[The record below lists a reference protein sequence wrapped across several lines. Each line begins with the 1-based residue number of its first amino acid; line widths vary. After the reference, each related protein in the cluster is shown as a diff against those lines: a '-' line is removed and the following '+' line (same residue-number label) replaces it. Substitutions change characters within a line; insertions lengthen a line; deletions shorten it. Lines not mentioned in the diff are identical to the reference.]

1 VRVAAVAGVL
11 LLCACAAVAAEH
23 EVQVFQLR
31 FRAARDA
38 AALVE
43 PLLSPEGSLLLQPK
57 LNTLTV
63 RDRREVLAR
72 VAEALTSWDV
82 APLTY
87 RLRVRLLLASTATPT
102 PGPAAPLISGLGAEL
117 SQLFRYTSYQ
127 EVDTLA
133 ITAAE
138 GSTVEAAIG
147 ERYHIRFTLRAG
159 PLDPDRVQLA
169 HMELARREMKLE
181 QAEAL
186 RTLLRSTVSLK
197 LGQTLVLGAARSE
210 NANQALVLVLW
221 AEREAR
227 P

>member
-1 VRVAAVAGVL
+1 MRSAAVACAL
-11 LLCACAAVAAEH
+11 LALASFAVATEH
-23 EVQVFQLR
+23 EVQVFQLH
-31 FRAARDA
+31 FRPARDA
-38 AALVE
+38 AALIE

-57 LNTLTV
+57 LNTVTV
-63 RDRREVLAR
+63 RDRREALDR
-72 VAEALTSWDV
+72 VAEALASWDV

-102 PGPAAPLISGLGAEL
+102 PGPAAPLISGVGAEL

-138 GSTVEAAIG
+138 GTAVEAAVG
-147 ERYHIRFTLRAG
+147 ERYHISFTLRAG
-159 PLDPDRVQLA
+159 AVDPDRIQLA
-169 HMELARREMKLE
+169 HLELARRERKAE
-181 QAEAL
+181 QAETL

-221 AEREAR
+221 AEKDER